1 MKLGARTF
9 KTGLA
14 VVLALLLARIFNLP
28 SPVFA
33 GTSAALAMQPS

>member
-14 VVLALLLARIFNLP
+14 V
-28 SPVFA
+28 
-33 GTSAALAMQPS
+33 ALAMIVAQYFGFEGGGVIAGMAGI